1 MGKEQCETCRFYFSK
16 LILNADG
23 KWHPSSR
30 EKGQTPAEFESDGDE
45 TAGECRRYPPAAKDQ
60 FPDVYLDQ
68 WCGEYQPRTP
78 LRVVE

>member
-68 WCGEYQPRTP
+68 RSGAHHPRTP
-78 LRVVE
+78 HRVVG